1 MTNCPDPALMASF
14 VDNRTSIAETNILIN
29 HLAECEECR
38 EWLSAIVQDKQELQ
52 LNQEPQVTSHRRKA
66 VIVFLV
72 ILALLLFFGWASLDA
87 QTVVY
92 TNQGSVVVREIRT
105 VHPAAAVPVS
115 IQRRAD
121 ELQALGEFHALRLLP
136 AMRSRTRVGSN
147 IPVAVPMIVPQKPVV
162 STPMAPLFIDGLYVG
177 PSPNGQWT
185 SISHITPTINIR
197 MIK

>member
-1 MTNCPDPALMASF
+1 MKTMTNDPIAHMWLRNIWIVLVAILLIMVVNSFAS
-14 VDNRTSIAETNILIN
+14 
-29 HLAECEECR
+29 
-38 EWLSAIVQDKQELQ
+38 
-52 LNQEPQVTSHRRKA
+52 
-66 VIVFLV
+66 
-72 ILALLLFFGWASLDA
+72 A

-105 VHPAAAVPVS
+105 VRPAASVPVS

-121 ELQALGEFHALRLLP
+121 ELQALGEFHALGLLP
-136 AMRSRTRVGSN
+136 AMRPRTRVGSN
-147 IPVAVPMIVPQKPVV
+147 LPMAVPTIVPQQPVAKP
-162 STPMAPLFIDGLYVG
+162 PMAPLFIDGLYVG